1 MGQICPHAGLRPA
14 NSGREGQW
22 VALAGSGHRPGHGTQ
37 AGRHPG
43 ASGQVG
49 GQAHSTAEEL
59 PSAPVWA
66 GGSAGD
72 SATPGT
78 TPTRSA
84 QLCPTARAADG
95 LENGW
100 AAGSWGRAPDAA
112 AAAPVPPRSPRVAKA
127 VAACALRAGWWGIAR
142 CTGKKKSGAER
153 KIATHTPHTHEI
165 SIQK

>member
-1 MGQICPHAGLRPA
+1 MGQICQHAGLRPA

-100 AAGSWGRAPDAA
+100 AAGSWGRAHKTSLKLTPKLICIDLFLKNSLPTPDLTKSKGFN
-112 AAAPVPPRSPRVAKA
+112 RFILHK
-127 VAACALRAGWWGIAR
+127 LTRA
-142 CTGKKKSGAER
+142 
-153 KIATHTPHTHEI
+153 
-165 SIQK
+165 